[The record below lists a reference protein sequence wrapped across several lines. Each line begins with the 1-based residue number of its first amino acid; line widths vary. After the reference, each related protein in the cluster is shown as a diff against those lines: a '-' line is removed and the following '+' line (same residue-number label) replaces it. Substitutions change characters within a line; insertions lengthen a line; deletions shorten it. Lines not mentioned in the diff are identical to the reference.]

1 LIFEIAGNIPAG
13 RYMKKL
19 LIFVLCLALFASC
32 GIGAL
37 ADGGRFDIFL
47 DANEWEDGRFG
58 DVSSSDWFYGSLV
71 SACKMGL
78 IRGRSETS
86 FVPDGNVTI
95 AETIT
100 MASTLRR
107 LYNTADTAFESSE
120 PWYRCYVDYALEN
133 RIITGEYPDYGASA
147 TRAEFAEIMAH
158 ALPVTQLGQINTVQN
173 GAIPDVSYA
182 SSYAGAVYELYR
194 AGILTGSGTD
204 GSFNPQSRVSRAE
217 AVAILARLALPEQ
230 RRSIT
235 LTGPE
240 KKVLTSEEVFAQC
253 TPAVFF
259 IQMYDADG
267 VQTSSG
273 SGFFISPDG
282 IAVTCLHVLNG
293 GVRAKITLSGSGDSY
308 EVTGAYDYSTTQDW
322 AVIKVDGNGTDFP
335 YLALGDSSTN
345 VGGTAVYA
353 IGSPLGIQNTISS
366 GLVCNPTRIEDGT
379 EHILF
384 SAAISSGSSG
394 GPLIN
399 KYGEVIGINAATYIH
414 GQNLNLAVKASYL
427 DHAILRSLISLDKV
441 PMLNVPQN
449 AFPVIP
455 GISGAA

>member
-1 LIFEIAGNIPAG
+1 
-13 RYMKKL
+13 MKKI

-47 DANEWEDGRFG
+47 DANEWTDGRFD
-58 DVSSSDWFYGSLV
+58 DVSAGDWFYDSLV
-71 SACKMGL
+71 PVYRMGL

-86 FVPDGNVTI
+86 FAPSGNVTI

-100 MASTLRR
+100 MAATLRM
-107 LYNTADTAFESSE
+107 LYNTADTVFEPSE

-173 GAIPDVSYA
+173 CAIPDVSYA
-182 SSYAGAVYELYR
+182 DSYAGSVYELYR
-194 AGILTGSGTD
+194 AGVLTGSGSD
-204 GSFNPQSRVSRAE
+204 GSFLPRSRVSRAE
-217 AVAILARLALPEQ
+217 AVAILARLAVPEL

-240 KKVLTSEEVFAQC
+240 KDILTSEEIFARC

-259 IQMYDADG
+259 IQMYNSDG
-267 VQTSSG
+267 EKTATG

-282 IAVTCLHVLNG
+282 TAVTCLHVLND
-293 GVRAKITLSGSGDSY
+293 GVSAKITLSGSGDTY
-308 EVTGAYDYSTTQDW
+308 EVAGAYDYSTTQDW
-322 AVIKVDGNGTDFP
+322 AVIKVEGKGTAFP

-345 VGGTAVYA
+345 VGGTPVYA
-353 IGSPLGIQNTISS
+353 IGSPLGIQNTITS
-366 GLVCNPTRIEDGT
+366 GLVCNPTRVEDGT

-427 DHAILRSLISLDKV
+427 DHAILRGLTPLDKV
-441 PMLNVPQN
+441 PLLKTAQTELPD
-449 AFPVIP
+449 F
-455 GISGAA
+455 SGEDPAA

>member
-1 LIFEIAGNIPAG
+1 
-13 RYMKKL
+13 MKKF

-32 GIGAL
+32 GIGAF

-47 DANEWEDGRFG
+47 DANEWTDGRFD
-58 DVSSSDWFYGSLV
+58 DVSAGDWYYGSLV
-71 SACKMGL
+71 SAYKMGL

-86 FVPDGNVTI
+86 FAPSGNVTI

-100 MASTLRR
+100 MAATLRR
-107 LYNTADTAFESSE
+107 LYNTADAAFEPSE

-133 RIITGEYPDYGASA
+133 RIITDEYPDYGASA

-158 ALPVTQLGQINTVQN
+158 ALPVTQLGQINTVKN

-182 SSYAGAVYELYR
+182 DSYAGSVYELYR
-194 AGILTGSGTD
+194 AGILTGSGSD
-204 GSFNPQSRVSRAE
+204 GSFLPKSRVSRAE
-217 AVAILARLALPEQ
+217 AVAILARLALPDQ
-230 RRSIT
+230 RQSIT

-240 KKVLTSEEVFAQC
+240 KDILTSEEIFARC

-259 IQMYDADG
+259 IQMYDSDG
-267 VQTSSG
+267 ERTATG

-282 IAVTCLHVLNG
+282 TAVTCLHVLND
-293 GVRAKITLSGSGDSY
+293 GVSAKITLSGSGDTY
-308 EVTGAYDYSTTQDW
+308 EVAGAYDYSTTQDW
-322 AVIKVDGNGTDFP
+322 AVIKVEGKGAVFP

-345 VGGTAVYA
+345 VGGTPVYA
-353 IGSPLGIQNTISS
+353 IGSPLGIQNTITS

-399 KYGEVIGINAATYIH
+399 KYGEVIGITAATYVH

-427 DHAILRSLISLDKV
+427 DHAILRGLTPLDKV
-441 PMLNVPQN
+441 PLLKTAQTELPDS
-449 AFPVIP
+449 P
-455 GISGAA
+455 GEDPAA